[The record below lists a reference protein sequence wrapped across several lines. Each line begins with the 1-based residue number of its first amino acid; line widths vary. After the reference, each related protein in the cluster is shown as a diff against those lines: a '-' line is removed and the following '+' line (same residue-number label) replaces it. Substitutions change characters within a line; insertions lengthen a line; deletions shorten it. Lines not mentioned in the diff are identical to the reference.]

1 MRAFRDIS
9 IKSKL
14 STIILATSAI
24 VLLLASSAFVTNE
37 LFTLRRSIVADLFTV
52 ADIIGL
58 NSSGALLFYDSSS
71 AEENLT
77 ALTAKPH
84 ILRAHLF
91 TKDGNLF
98 ASYFREDLENQ
109 EPAHPTVWGYYAQN
123 SPEAITK
130 DDPIVKD
137 SSFFHNRHI
146 EVFKNINFD
155 DEFIGTIYVQSDLDE
170 LDERLFWAAA
180 IIFSIMLASM
190 LLAYILASTLQSFI
204 SQPIYSLLSTM
215 KMVSKNKNYSIR
227 EKKLG
232 NDELGSLV
240 DGFNE
245 MLSQVE
251 QRDLELKQYRVHL
264 EEKVQQ
270 RTAEL
275 AEARDQALAANK
287 AKSVFLAN
295 MSHEIRTPMNA
306 VLGYAQILQRDSDLT
321 KYQRDALQIVETS
334 GNHLLGLINDI
345 LDISKIEAGAMEIR
359 DENFYL
365 DELVDAISAMFKI
378 RCEQKRLGW
387 HVENEIYEKVTV
399 YGDQGKLRQILINLL
414 GNAVKFTEKG
424 EVVLRVAYGD
434 KPDYYRFDVL
444 DTGRGIDVV
453 DQGRIFEPFQQET
466 SGYDKGGTGLG
477 LAITKR
483 QIELMNG
490 ELSLKSELGEGS
502 VFTALLPFAKGE
514 GEVEAHGNYQQVSR
528 VADGYDLLAI
538 VVDDVEENRDIL
550 SHVLRDIGIDTV
562 EAHNGQEC
570 IDILKER
577 EVDIIFTDIRM
588 PVMGGEEMI
597 VYIRQH
603 MKSDVPCI
611 AISASTLA
619 HQTQEMLDSGFNH
632 FISKPFRFEAVY
644 ECLEKQLNIE
654 FIYKNISQSDVELDT
669 KDVSIV
675 TNVQLSDAL
684 FNHLYEAA
692 KLNDLTELEA
702 LVTKLTSDAATQ
714 AFGEQLSLLLDD
726 YDTEG
731 ILEILNDLKHRE
743 HHDEQ
748 EDDSQHTDHSSLEM
762 SKTDYVRL
770 ENAVKLNDISELED
784 ILAELQQ
791 QKNKALRDFA
801 LRMDSLLST
810 YDIEGIEEYLATVQ
824 CIDEA

>member
-24 VLLLASSAFVTNE
+24 VLLLASTAFVTNE
-37 LFTLRRSIVADLFTV
+37 LFSLRRSIAADLFTV

-58 NSSGALLFYDSSS
+58 NSSGALLFYDASS

-91 TKDGNLF
+91 TKDGALF
-98 ASYFREDLENQ
+98 ASYFREDLSNQ
-109 EPAHPTVWGYYAQN
+109 EPQYPSVWGYYAQN
-123 SPEAITK
+123 NPEALTEDEPIK
-130 DDPIVKD
+130 DN
-137 SSFFHNRHI
+137 SFFHNQYI
-146 EVFKNINFD
+146 EVFKNINFQ
-155 DEFIGTIYVQSDLDE
+155 DEFIGIIYVQSDLDE
-170 LDERLFWAAA
+170 LGESLFLAAT
-180 IIFSIMLASM
+180 IVFSIMLASL
-190 LLAYILASTLQSFI
+190 LLAYMIASILQGFI
-204 SQPIYSLLSTM
+204 SQPIYSLLTTM
-215 KMVSKNKNYSIR
+215 KMVSHNKNYSIR

-251 QRDLELKQYRVHL
+251 QRDLELKQYRAHL

-270 RTAEL
+270 RTSEL

-321 KYQRDALQIVETS
+321 KYQRDALKIVETS

-359 DENFYL
+359 NENFYL
-365 DELVDAISAMFKI
+365 DELVDGISAMFKI

-387 HVENEIYEKVTV
+387 HVENEVLEKTV
-399 YGDQGKLRQILINLL
+399 IYGDQGKLRQILINLL

-424 EVVLRVAYGD
+424 EVVLRVSHGNT
-434 KPDYYRFDVL
+434 PDAYRFDVL
-444 DTGRGIDVV
+444 DTGRGIGIE

-483 QIELMNG
+483 QVELMDG
-490 ELSLKSELGEGS
+490 ELSLKSKIGNGS
-502 VFTALLPFAKGE
+502 VFTTILPFAASN
-514 GEVEAHGNYQQVSR
+514 GEVEFHGNYQQVKR
-528 VADGYDLLAI
+528 LVDGYEILAV

-550 SHVLRDIGIDTV
+550 SHVLRDVGIDTI
-562 EAHNGQEC
+562 EAHNGLEC
-570 IDILKER
+570 INILKQKT
-577 EVDIIFTDIRM
+577 VDIVFTDIRM

-597 VYIRQH
+597 TYIRQNL
-603 MKSDVPCI
+603 KLDIPCI

-619 HQTQEMLDSGFNH
+619 HQTQGMLDFGFNQ
-632 FISKPFRFEAVY
+632 FISKPFRFEVIY
-644 ECLEKQLNIE
+644 ECLEKQLDIE
-654 FIYKNISQSDVELDT
+654 FIYSENVDYDSGFDEYDSSTAIQ
-669 KDVSIV
+669 V
-675 TNVQLSDAL
+675 TLSED
-684 FNHLYEAA
+684 LYQRLYKAA
-692 KLNDLTELEA
+692 QLNDLTELDIIMTDLKTDATTEA
-702 LVTKLTSDAATQ
+702 FSNKLA
-714 AFGEQLSLLLDD
+714 SLLDN
-726 YDTEG
+726 YNTEG
-731 ILEILNDLKHRE
+731 ILEILDKLKQ
-743 HHDEQ
+743 Q
-748 EDDSQHTDHSSLEM
+748 EPTEQHTEIQTNSSCLEM
-762 SKTDYVRL
+762 SQADLSRL

-791 QKNKALRDFA
+791 QKNKPLRDFA
-801 LRMDSLLST
+801 LRMDSLLSN
-810 YDIEGIEEYLATVQ
+810 YDIEGIEEYLSKIKV
-824 CIDEA
+824 CKDV

>member
-37 LFTLRRSIVADLFTV
+37 LFSLRRTIVADLFTV

-58 NSSGALLFYDSSS
+58 NSSGALLFYDASS

-91 TKDGNLF
+91 TKDGTLF
-98 ASYFREDLENQ
+98 ASYFRKDLSNQ
-109 EPAHPTVWGYYAQN
+109 EPRYPSVWGYYAKN
-123 SPEAITK
+123 SPEAITEDK
-130 DDPIVKD
+130 PIKD
-137 SSFFHNRHI
+137 SSFFHSRDI

-155 DEFIGTIYVQSDLDE
+155 DEFIGIIYVQSDLDE
-170 LDERLFWAAA
+170 LEESLFLAAA
-180 IIFSIMLASM
+180 IVFSIMLASM

-204 SQPIYSLLSTM
+204 SQPIYSLLTTM
-215 KMVSKNKNYSIR
+215 KKVSKNKNYSIR
-227 EKKLG
+227 EVKLG

-270 RTAEL
+270 RTSEL

-359 DENFYL
+359 NENFYL
-365 DELVDAISAMFKI
+365 DELVDGISAMFKI

-387 HVENEIYEKVTV
+387 HVENEVYEKITV

-424 EVVLRVAYGD
+424 QVVLRVSPGN
-434 KPDYYRFDVL
+434 KPDAYRFDVL
-444 DTGRGIDVV
+444 DTGRGIAAE

-483 QIELMNG
+483 QIELMDG
-490 ELSLKSELGEGS
+490 KLSLKSDLGDGS
-502 VFTALLPFAKGE
+502 VFTAILPFPKGD
-514 GEVEAHGNYQQVSR
+514 GEVEFHGNYQQVAR
-528 VADGYDLLAI
+528 VADDYQILAV

-550 SHVLRDIGIDTV
+550 AHVLRDIGIDTI

-570 IDILKER
+570 IDILKQQD
-577 EVDIIFTDIRM
+577 VDIVFTDIRM

-597 VYIRQH
+597 IYIRQNL
-603 MKSDVPCI
+603 KLDIPCI

-619 HQTQEMLDSGFNH
+619 HQTKGMLDSGFNH
-632 FISKPFRFEAVY
+632 FISKPFRFEAIY
-644 ECLEKQLNIE
+644 ECLEKQLNLE
-654 FIYKNISQSDVELDT
+654 FIYRDKTDSNSSGNDSLAITQ
-669 KDVSIV
+669 
-675 TNVQLSDAL
+675 VQLSEELYAR
-684 FNHLYEAA
+684 LYEAA
-692 KLNDLTELEA
+692 KLNDLTELDELITGLKA
-702 LVTKLTSDAATQ
+702 SATTQ
-714 AFGEQLSLLLDD
+714 AFGERLSDLLDD
-726 YDTEG
+726 YNIES
-731 ILEILNDLKHRE
+731 ILEILDELKQQE
-743 HHDEQ
+743 YPEQ
-748 EDDSQHTDHSSLEM
+748 LETQANESCLEM
-762 SKTDYVRL
+762 SKTDLTRL

-784 ILAELQQ
+784 ILVELQQ
-791 QKNKALRDFA
+791 HKNKALRDFA
-801 LRMDSLLST
+801 LRMDSLLSN
-810 YDIEGIEEYLATVQ
+810 YDIEGIEEYLLNVQ
-824 CIDEA
+824 CINASDD